1 MSILMGVFAEELDRL
16 NRQEAAFEKSR
27 SELPKGYIS
36 KKIIKGKEYYYLQCK
51 ENGKVVSQ
59 YIAADKLQEVEE
71 QVKRRK
77 QLDEALRRV
86 RADQKKLKKVLGV

>member
-1 MSILMGVFAEELDRL
+1 MSILMGVLAEELDRL
-16 NRQEAAFEKSR
+16 NRQEVAFENSL

-36 KKIIKGKEYYYLQCK
+36 KKIIKGKEYFYLQHK
-51 ENGKVVSQ
+51 ENGKVVSK
-59 YIAADKLQEVEE
+59 YISADHLQAVEE

-86 RADQKKLKKVLGV
+86 RSDQKRLRKVLG